1 MADEIKTWRL
11 ASAAELNLVK
21 TFECGQCFRW
31 NRDENGVYSG
41 IAMGQPARLWE
52 ENGDVFIRTA
62 APEELW
68 RDYFDLGR
76 DYAEISR
83 GFDGGEYLAKCVGYG
98 QGIRILRQE
107 PWEALCSFIIS
118 QCNNIKRIKGI
129 VERLCAA
136 YGQPVGFDGGV
147 FYTFPPAARLAA
159 LEEQDLAVLR
169 CGYRAAYIITAARA
183 VAGGSLDLAALTDCD
198 YMSAKRRCFRSTA
211 SARRSQTAWCCSDS
225 TIWRRFRWT
234 SGSAARSGNIF
245 RPALIRPAS
254 GHMRDLPSSTY
265 SISPESTGNK
275 GGK

>member
-11 ASAAELNLVK
+11 ASEAELNLVK

-83 GFDGGEYLAKCVGYG
+83 GFDGGEYLAKCVSYG

-136 YGQPVGFDGGV
+136 YGQTVGFDGGV
-147 FYTFPPAARLAA
+147 FYTSLRRRGWQRWRSRILRCCAAATGRRISSRRRALWPAAALISLRL
-159 LEEQDLAVLR
+159 
-169 CGYRAAYIITAARA
+169 
-183 VAGGSLDLAALTDCD
+183 
-198 YMSAKRRCFRSTA
+198 
-211 SARRSQTAWCCSDS
+211 QTAI
-225 TIWRRFRWT
+225 T
-234 SGSAARSGNIF
+234 
-245 RPALIRPAS
+245 
-254 GHMRDLPSSTY
+254 
-265 SISPESTGNK
+265 
-275 GGK
+275 